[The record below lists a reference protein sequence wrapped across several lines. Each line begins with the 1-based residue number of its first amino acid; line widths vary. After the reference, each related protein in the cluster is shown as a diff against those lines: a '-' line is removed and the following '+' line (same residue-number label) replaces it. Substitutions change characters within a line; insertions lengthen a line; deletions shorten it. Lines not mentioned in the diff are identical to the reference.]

1 MVARDRARL
10 LANYAALPVLIL
22 VLWQLAGDLGLVKRA
37 LLPGPLQVV
46 ATWWDLATGA
56 TGDAGRY
63 SGQLARHATASLARV
78 LAGFALATV
87 AGIALG
93 VASGLSRT
101 VERAIDPSIQVL
113 RNIPITAFLPLSILF
128 FGISDQP
135 AIFLIALGALFPTI
149 VNTSFGV
156 KQVGRRFV
164 RAGRML
170 GVDGAPLVTRI
181 ILPAALPAIFTG
193 LRLSL
198 GVAWV
203 LVVVSELIA
212 VKSGLGYL
220 LFDAYQFFRPD
231 VMLACMLSIG
241 LLGFLS
247 DRLLLAIRTRALAWN
262 RLETIGG

>member
-1 MVARDRARL
+1 MVGRDRARL
-10 LANYAALPVLIL
+10 FANYAALPIAIL
-22 VLWQLAGDLGLVKRA
+22 LLWQLAGDLGLVKRA
-37 LLPGPLQVV
+37 LLPGPLQVL
-46 ATWWDLATGA
+46 ATLWDLATGA
-56 TGDAGRY
+56 SGESGRY
-63 SGQLARHATASLARV
+63 SGTLGRHLTASVTRV
-78 LAGFALATV
+78 LAGFTIATV
-87 AGIALG
+87 LG
-93 VASGLSRT
+93 VALGTAIGLSRT
-101 VERAIDPSIQVL
+101 VERAVDPTLQVL

-135 AIFLIALGALFPTI
+135 AVFLIALGALFPTL

-156 KQVGRRFV
+156 KEVGSRFV

-170 GVDGAPLVTRI
+170 GVSGASLVTRI
-181 ILPAALPAIFTG
+181 ILPAAQPAIWTG

-220 LFDAYQFFRPD
+220 LIDAYQFFRPD
-231 VMLACMLSIG
+231 VMLACMVTIG
-241 LLGFLS
+241 LLGYLS
-247 DRLLLAIRTRALAWN
+247 DRLLLAVRARALAWN